1 MHEDFQLP
9 VLSLASVAKRGST
22 HAETDF
28 PGQTLMMS
36 LDQGK
41 YYAVA
46 ATGKRI
52 WDLLGEPMSLGEVCG
67 VLEAEY
73 DVTPE
78 VCRNE
83 VLAFA
88 EHLLRNGLIE
98 VVTA

>member
-1 MHEDFQLP
+1 LT
-9 VLSLASVAKRGST
+9 LSTVARRGSA
-22 HAETDF
+22 HVETEFAD
-28 PGQTLMMS
+28 QVLMMS

-52 WDLLGEPMSLGEVCG
+52 WDLLADPMALGEVCDA
-67 VLEAEY
+67 LEAEF
-73 DVTPE
+73 DVSPE

-98 VVTA
+98 IGSA